1 MTQHKVWCF
10 FFCLIFNGFKSE
22 TKTRFYAN
30 RFFFCVCDM
39 MQGDYIQHIMIEDIL
54 IHSLKCPFVLYMQ
67 FHLLPR
73 M

>member
-1 MTQHKVWCF
+1 MDLNLRQRQDSMQTDLF
-10 FFCLIFNGFKSE
+10 FL
-22 TKTRFYAN
+22 
-30 RFFFCVCDM
+30 CVCDM
-39 MQGDYIQHIMIEDIL
+39 MRGDYIQHIMIEDIL

>member
-1 MTQHKVWCF
+1 MDLNLRQRQDSMQTDF
-10 FFCLIFNGFKSE
+10 FFF
-22 TKTRFYAN
+22 
-30 RFFFCVCDM
+30 VCDM
-39 MQGDYIQHIMIEDIL
+39 MRGDYIQHIMIEDIL

>member
-1 MTQHKVWCF
+1 MDLNLRQRQDSMQTDF
-10 FFCLIFNGFKSE
+10 FF
-22 TKTRFYAN
+22 
-30 RFFFCVCDM
+30 FFVCDM
-39 MQGDYIQHIMIEDIL
+39 MRGDYIQHIMIEDIL